1 MFPLNQLVIKPEP
14 RNRTMNDVPRL
25 AIVQNGIEAAGL
37 PKELFQRHSA
47 LDFKADPQLLMI
59 PSPPLDR
66 AESRTPKED
75 VHETEGFD
83 RLVPILHGRI
93 LGVPV

>member
-1 MFPLNQLVIKPEP
+1 
-14 RNRTMNDVPRL
+14 MNDVPRL

-59 PSPPLDR
+59 PSLPLDR
-66 AESRTPKED
+66 AESGAPEQD
-75 VHETEGFD
+75 IHETDGLD
-83 RLVPILHGRI
+83 RLVAELHVRI
-93 LGVPV
+93 MCVPL